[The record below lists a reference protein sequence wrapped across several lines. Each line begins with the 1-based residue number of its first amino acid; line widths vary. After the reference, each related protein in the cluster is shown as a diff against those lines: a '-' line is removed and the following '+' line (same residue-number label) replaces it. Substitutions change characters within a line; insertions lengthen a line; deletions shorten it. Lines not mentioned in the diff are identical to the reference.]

1 VLFPHFVSFLHNKIS
16 NEENLQRCS
25 IWDPAQK
32 KLDEEKQKHAVLA
45 QQYCTVSMAGKSV
58 HQLFAAVERV

>member
-32 KLDEEKQKHAVLA
+32 KLDEEKQKHAGLA
-45 QQYCTVSMAGKSV
+45 QEFGFGSTILHRFHGW
-58 HQLFAAVERV
+58 